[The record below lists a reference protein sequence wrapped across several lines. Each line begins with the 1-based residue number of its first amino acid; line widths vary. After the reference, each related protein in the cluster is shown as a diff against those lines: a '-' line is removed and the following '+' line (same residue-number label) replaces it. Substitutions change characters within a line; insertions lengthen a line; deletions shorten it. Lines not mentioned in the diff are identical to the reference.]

1 MATFL
6 FDEIIFGPVKSRRL
20 GISLGINLLPT
31 DSKLC
36 NFNCIYCE
44 CGWTPGKKEMKVS
57 YHPRQVV
64 AEKLEETLQDMIK
77 NEMPLDVITYA
88 GNGEPTMHP
97 DFEEIIDNTIRLRD
111 IYFPKA
117 RIAVLSNATLL
128 HKESVVRALKRIK
141 DNILKLD
148 SVFSETIELF
158 NMPLGKFR
166 IEKVIDQLKGFN
178 GDLIIQT
185 MFVRGTYKG
194 KVVDNTT
201 EKELSAWVNALHEI
215 KPKQVMIYTIARD
228 TPSPDLVKVPIED
241 LNKIKERLEKE
252 GFEVQVS
259 G

>member
-1 MATFL
+1 
-6 FDEIIFGPVKSRRL
+6 
-20 GISLGINLLPT
+20 
-31 DSKLC
+31 
-36 NFNCIYCE
+36 
-44 CGWTPGKKEMKVS
+44 
-57 YHPRQVV
+57 
-64 AEKLEETLQDMIK
+64 
-77 NEMPLDVITYA
+77 
-88 GNGEPTMHP
+88 
-97 DFEEIIDNTIRLRD
+97 
-111 IYFPKA
+111 
-117 RIAVLSNATLL
+117 LL

>member
-44 CGWTPGKKEMKVS
+44 CGWTPNKKEMKVS
-57 YHPRQVV
+57 YHPRKVV
-64 AEKLEETLQDMIK
+64 AEKLEETLQSMIK

-97 DFEEIIDNTIRLRD
+97 DFEGIIDDTIHLRN

-148 SVFSETIELF
+148 SVFDKTIELF

-166 IEKVIDQLKGFN
+166 VEKVIEQLKSFN
-178 GDLIIQT
+178 GNLIIQT
-185 MFVRGTYKG
+185 MFVRGSYNG

-201 EKELSAWVNALHEI
+201 DKELTAWIKALHEI

-228 TPSPDLVKVPIED
+228 TPSPDLVKVSIDD
-241 LNKIKERLEKE
+241 LNQIKKRLEEE
-252 GFEVQVS
+252 GFEVLVS